1 MKYDAFRERILEE
14 IKVLL
19 PDDVEDVIS
28 IPVTKNNGVVYDG
41 ITIRDGSNIS
51 PTIYLEPY
59 FYQYLDGRSLDG
71 IVSDIVKSYSDY
83 RCEHDF
89 DVKKILDWDYVKSH
103 VVRRVVN
110 YEQNREMLGHA
121 PHIQVEDLAI
131 VYQIVV
137 SDMMDD
143 QGYATIAVK
152 DDFFNVWNVSL
163 EELDET
169 SKLNTR
175 KILPPRLESMAAV
188 YSEATGVELPF
199 LEEMNLYILTN
210 ELKLNGAVHVLDVE
224 VMKNVEEQLEGSIYY
239 VIPSSIHEV
248 LLIPYDG
255 EYDAVYLETVIN
267 EVNAN
272 ELSDVDVLS
281 NRAYIIDATE
291 GKFMFASK
299 YEDYRIQK
307 ELKEKQK
314 EMEKDLS
321 EPEKKPKL

>member
-1 MKYDAFRERILEE
+1 MEYDAFRERILEE

-59 FYQYLDGRSLDG
+59 FYQYLDGRSFDG
-71 IVSDIVKSYSDY
+71 VVSDIVKSYSDY
-83 RCEHDF
+83 RCEYDF

-152 DDFFNVWNVSL
+152 DDFCEVWNVSL

-175 KILPPRLESMAAV
+175 KILPPRMDSMATV
-188 YSEATGVELPF
+188 FSEATGVELQF
-199 LEEMNLYILTN
+199 LDEMNLYILTN
-210 ELKLNGAVHVLDVE
+210 DLKINGAVHILDAE
-224 VMKNVEEQLEGSIYY
+224 VMKTIKEELGESIYY

-248 LLIPYDG
+248 LIIPYNE
-255 EYDAVYLETVIN
+255 EYDSIYLESIIN
-267 EVNAN
+267 EVNEN

-291 GKFMFASK
+291 GKFMLASK
-299 YEDYRIQK
+299 YEDYKIQQ